1 MVFSLET
8 KLVHKLTLVAD
19 SLTKHLKPWTVPVSI
34 FDVRKYGAIGDG
46 STLNTTA
53 IQKAIDA
60 CFVAGG
66 GTHADSRRRIRDGH
80 YRIEI
85 GVMLEVAKGARL
97 LGSTNLKDYPDKVER
112 FQSVMNVIHKYR
124 ISLIYAERAER
135 VGICG
140 RVRDAL
146 SRRSKKNFPGPETI
160 GALEGRPLS
169 ASA

>member
-1 MVFSLET
+1 MRLMIRNFFIAICSIIFCPYNLQGQNGVSLET

-19 SLTKHLKPWTVPVSI
+19 SLTKHLKPWIVPVSI

-66 GTHADSRRRIRDGH
+66 GTVRIAGGG
-80 YRIEI
+80 YVTGTIELKS

-140 RVRDAL
+140 
-146 SRRSKKNFPGPETI
+146 
-160 GALEGRPLS
+160 EGEI
-169 ASA
+169 